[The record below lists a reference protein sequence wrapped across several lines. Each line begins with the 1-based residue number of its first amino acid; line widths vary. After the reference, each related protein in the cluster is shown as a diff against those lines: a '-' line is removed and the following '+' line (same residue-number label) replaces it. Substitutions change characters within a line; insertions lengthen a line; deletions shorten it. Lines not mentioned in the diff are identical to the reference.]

1 MPDSPR
7 RPTTGFGLFWLLCAI
22 LALRLLTMAVLPMS
36 DTTEPRYAE
45 TARLM
50 AERSDWIT
58 PWFTPEQPFWGK
70 PPLSF
75 WAQAASLKLFGVH
88 DFAAR
93 LPSWLA
99 MIGILWLTLRLA
111 RQQGGER
118 LAWWSGL
125 VLASMALPFVS
136 AGAVLTDPFLAFG
149 TTLSLV
155 SLALASRGRPIPW
168 GWLFF
173 AGLAIGLLAKGP
185 LALVLVGLPGIV
197 WLLCSGRWRRAL
209 GALPWKGGCLLV
221 AALVLPWYVAAELKT
236 PGFLDYFLVGEHFR
250 RFVDPGWAGDL
261 YGSAH
266 REPYGTIWLFLLW
279 AGFPWGIAG
288 LALLAWRLCS
298 GTGRAA
304 VRKAAADADVLLL
317 LAAGLAPAVFFSF
330 AGNILWTYLLPGLPF
345 LAILIARGLLP
356 LLDSPS
362 VRRIALPLALGL
374 VLALPLLLGIAGGYL
389 ALNQHRLKS
398 AAPLIAALEATPGG
412 SVERLLYLEDMP
424 FSARYYSRGAARRI
438 ERAELLPALARASQP
453 LAIAV
458 RHRDLKW
465 LEDTAG
471 SQLTIRYRGAQHLLL
486 LQQPPTPR

>member
-22 LALRLLTMAVLPMS
+22 LGLRLLTMAVLPMS

-50 AERSDWIT
+50 AERGDWIT
-58 PWFTPEQPFWGK
+58 PWFTPDLPFWGK

-111 RQQGGER
+111 RQQGSER

-125 VLASMALPFVS
+125 VLASMALPFIS

-155 SLALASRGRPIPW
+155 SLALAVRGRPIPW

-173 AGLAIGLLAKGP
+173 VGLAIGLLAKGP
-185 LALVLVGLPGIV
+185 LALVLVGLPGSV

-209 GALPWKGGCLLV
+209 AALPWKGGSLLV
-221 AALVLPWYVAAELKT
+221 AALVLPWYAAAELKT

-261 YGSAH
+261 YGNAH
-266 REPYGTIWLFLLW
+266 RQPYGTIWLFLLW
-279 AGFPWGIAG
+279 ASFPWGIAG
-288 LALLAWRLCS
+288 LALLVHRLCS
-298 GTGRAA
+298 QTGRTRL
-304 VRKAAADADVLLL
+304 RKALADEDVRLLL
-317 LAAGLAPAVFFSF
+317 VAGFAPAVFFSV

-345 LAILIARGLLP
+345 LAILIARGLQP
-356 LLDSPS
+356 LLDATP
-362 VRRIALPLALGL
+362 VRRTALAL
-374 VLALPLLLGIAGGYL
+374 VLAVPLTLSAAGVHL
-389 ALNQHRLKS
+389 ALHPYKLKS
-398 AAPLIAALEATPGG
+398 AAPLIAALETLPGG
-412 SVERLLYLEDMP
+412 SVERLYYLDDMP
-424 FSARYYSRGAARRI
+424 FSARYYSRDAARRI
-438 ERAELLPALARASQP
+438 ERADLLPMLTQATEP
-453 LAIAV
+453 LFVAV
-458 RHRDLKW
+458 RRRDLDW
-465 LEDTAG
+465 LEQAAAHR
-471 SQLTIRYRGAQHLLL
+471 LTVRFRGAQHIL
-486 LQQPPTPR
+486 LQYNPPTPH